1 MKNELSTKLILVE
14 DLMDIIKG
22 RLLDKLVKH
31 QELIFKKE
39 PLNCMSCNSSN
50 IVGVEIMGAKSG
62 VLLWECEDCYEMF
75 LRYGAEETEIEL
87 QGAKN
92 CWTAPSFWGYVPK
105 RKYN

>member
-39 PLNCMSCNSSN
+39 PHNCMSCNSSN

-75 LRYGAEETEIEL
+75 LKYGAEETEIEL